1 MEPTRVQAKAAI
13 VFDEF
18 DDSDGIADA
27 LDKALPLNL
36 KDISV
41 AENFDLDDLEGEEI
55 IDEAEDTITILSK
68 YVQSLEI
75 ENKNELDSLMKS
87 LYNESLTME
96 TI

>member
-1 MEPTRVQAKAAI
+1 MDKLYKANVA
-13 VFDEF
+13 
-18 DDSDGIADA
+18 
-27 LDKALPLNL
+27 
-36 KDISV
+36 DISV